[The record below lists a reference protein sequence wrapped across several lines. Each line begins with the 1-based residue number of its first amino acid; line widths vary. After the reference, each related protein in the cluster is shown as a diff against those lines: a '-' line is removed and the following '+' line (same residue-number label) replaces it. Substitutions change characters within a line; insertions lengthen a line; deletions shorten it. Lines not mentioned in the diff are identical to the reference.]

1 MQIQC
6 TNMYFCI
13 LIKSIKSMKKV
24 SQLIIVFSAAIITLT
39 ACNNTADQATTTTE
53 QEAAAATGKEYTA
66 DTLGSN
72 VDWRATH
79 KGGFAPRYGTLKLS
93 EGNISVEGGNL
104 TGGNFTINVNSLWV
118 DTASVTEKDKKAVDL
133 QNHLK
138 SPDFFDA
145 AKYPAAKFVITGIAP
160 YDSSKAKSLTEGA
173 TNLVSG
179 NLTIK
184 DSTIN
189 ITFPAKI
196 SISNSDVAIAAK
208 FSVDRTSWGLTF
220 GTEGNPADWLI
231 SKDFDFGLDVKA
243 TAE

>member
-1 MQIQC
+1 
-6 TNMYFCI
+6 
-13 LIKSIKSMKKV
+13 MK
-24 SQLIIVFSAAIITLT
+24 QLVFIFSAAVLTLS
-39 ACNNTADQATTTTE
+39 ACNSTADQAITNAE
-53 QEAAAATGKEYTA
+53 QEAAAATGKEYVI
-66 DTLGSN
+66 DSN
-72 VDWRATH
+72 ASVVNWQATH
-79 KGGFAPRYGTLKLS
+79 KGGVAPRYGTLKLS
-93 EGNISVEGGNL
+93 EGNVLVDNGIL
-104 TGGNFTINVNSLWV
+104 TGGNFTIDINSLWV
-118 DTASVTEKDKKAVDL
+118 DTASVTEKDKKAIDL

-160 YDSSKAKSLTEGA
+160 YDSSKVKSFTEGA

-189 ITFPAKI
+189 ITFPARI
-196 SISNSDVAIAAK
+196 SVSNSNIDIAAR
-208 FSVDRTSWGLTF
+208 FSVDRTSWGLKF